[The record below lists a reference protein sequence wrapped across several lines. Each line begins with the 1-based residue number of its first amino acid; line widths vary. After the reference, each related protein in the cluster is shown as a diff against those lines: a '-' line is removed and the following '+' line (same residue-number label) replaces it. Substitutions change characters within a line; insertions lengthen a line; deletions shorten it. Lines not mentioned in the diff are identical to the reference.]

1 MKDDLR
7 NLLTP
12 ADDGRPFTEAV
23 LLRAAGALARR
34 RAAAEQVAT
43 PWSWLEYW
51 ARPWLVALLIVL
63 AVAALVPAAPQ
74 PPAPNVAASD
84 TATNDEMAAL
94 MTDDLAAA
102 ALREGR

>member
-1 MKDDLR
+1 MKDELR

-23 LLRAAGALARR
+23 MLRAAGALARR
-34 RAAAEQVAT
+34 RAAAEQTAT
-43 PWSWLEYW
+43 PWAWLERW
-51 ARPWLVALLIVL
+51 ARPWLVAVLVVL

-74 PPAPNVAASD
+74 PRTPQVAAGD

-94 MTDDLAAA
+94 VPDEMAAS